1 VYTIRPRLI
10 MPGGTVQMPDGVA
23 RRFWLTVKTPADAA
37 AGRYRGTVSIQPEH
51 GQASQWPVE
60 FRVRAGALDPVD
72 IPAGPWGYRID
83 LPWRGG
89 EPEAAAFNRDMALK
103 SLRKMREY
111 GFTAFSGVPTI
122 AYRGFADGRP
132 SLDFTAADAQMA
144 LAKELGFLAVVTY
157 GGGVSG
163 INAYYQDTAA
173 MTQAGFRDYADFIR
187 AVYSEIQSHAD
198 REGWL
203 PVYYNLGDEPIGADL
218 DRSAQNA
225 EAYRKAFPAGPPL
238 FTAASSF
245 TGDNAN
251 DPHFRL
257 SKAVHVANWNSHDE
271 ASVNLLRRT
280 GGAWAFYN
288 GGNRWTYGT
297 YMVKAVR
304 EFDLKFRLSWHWN
317 VVAGDPYY
325 ALDCREDDYAWCNS
339 SPAGDLIPSVHFEQ
353 LREGLD
359 DYRRLLTLARLANES
374 SGTPAAQAARQLIED
389 RLSRFRLGQ
398 RDHAA
403 LFPAT
408 DWTDFRTSV
417 DDAIEALRRK

>member
-1 VYTIRPRLI
+1 LIPLRDLGEVQVAVSDLTGPAGTIPASAIDVGFVSYRISRVTMQGSVYTIRPRLI
-10 MPGGTVQMPDGVA
+10 MPSGSVQMPAGVA

-245 TGDNAN
+245 QGDNAD

-339 SPAGDLIPSVHFEQ
+339 SPA
-353 LREGLD
+353 
-359 DYRRLLTLARLANES
+359 
-374 SGTPAAQAARQLIED
+374 
-389 RLSRFRLGQ
+389 
-398 RDHAA
+398 
-403 LFPAT
+403 AT
-408 DWTDFRTSV
+408 
-417 DDAIEALRRK
+417 

>member
-1 VYTIRPRLI
+1 V
-10 MPGGTVQMPDGVA
+10 
-23 RRFWLTVKTPADAA
+23 
-37 AGRYRGTVSIQPEH
+37 AGRVP
-51 GQASQWPVE
+51 
-60 FRVRAGALDPVD
+60 RAGNGTLDPVD

-173 MTQAGFRDYADFIR
+173 MTKAGFRDYADFIR

-245 TGDNAN
+245 QGDNAD

-297 YMVKAVR
+297 YMYKAVR

-339 SPAGDLIPSVHFEQ
+339 SPSGDLIPSVHFEQ
-353 LREGLD
+353 LREGPG
-359 DYRRLLTLARLANES
+359 RL
-374 SGTPAAQAARQLIED
+374 PAAADLDAA
-389 RLSRFRLGQ
+389 GQ
-398 RDHAA
+398 RIARNPRSA
-403 LFPAT
+403 SRPAT
-408 DWTDFRTSV
+408 DRRPPEPLPPRPARPRRPVPRHRLDRFPPSV
-417 DDAIEALRRK
+417 DDAIEALRPHVKRNHHANCAS